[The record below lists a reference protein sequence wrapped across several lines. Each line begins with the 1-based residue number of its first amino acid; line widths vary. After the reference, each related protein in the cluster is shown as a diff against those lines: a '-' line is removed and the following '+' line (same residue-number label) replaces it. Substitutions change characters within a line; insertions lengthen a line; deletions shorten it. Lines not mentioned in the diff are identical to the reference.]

1 MAVRLT
7 DDGVDIEHL
16 KVRDAVLRELLGS
29 QPEDQRPAI
38 VERALVVGA
47 RGLLS
52 MGLGFQLAD
61 IDTTV
66 RTAVDDALA
75 RSHDHVEQL
84 LAAAREA
91 FSQELDPERRSSA
104 VSRALAE
111 LAQWREAFLLS
122 VDPGV
127 TGSHTA
133 RFLQQIDALVG
144 KGGVLEEWL
153 SVALDPQ
160 AEGSSVRGMAD
171 SIQQRLQSLHD
182 LLVESRGRREEAE
195 HGTRKGIEF
204 EDVVEARL
212 REAARHLGAIVERTS
227 RSGGSHSNVGD
238 LTVTLPAGQ
247 VVVVEAKNQERIS
260 LLGRDG
266 ILDELDR
273 AKANREACFAV
284 CVSARPAFPAEVGAF
299 GAYGDKLLVVD
310 DGEGL
315 MVDVAVRWAAAAVAA
330 SSNRRAHGFDPDTI
344 AALLTEIR
352 ALAQL
357 FSTNR
362 RAMTDIGRSLEN
374 VRGSLGEM
382 RARLLSLTDE
392 LLSELVPEATA
403 EVVELWAERSV
414 DEVG

>member
-1 MAVRLT
+1 MTVRIT
-7 DDGVDIEHL
+7 DDGVDIEQLH
-16 KVRDAVLRELLGS
+16 VRDAVLRELLGS

-204 EDVVEARL
+204 EDVVEA
-212 REAARHLGAIVERTS
+212 
-227 RSGGSHSNVGD
+227 
-238 LTVTLPAGQ
+238 
-247 VVVVEAKNQERIS
+247 KNQERIS

>member
-1 MAVRLT
+1 
-7 DDGVDIEHL
+7 
-16 KVRDAVLRELLGS
+16 
-29 QPEDQRPAI
+29 
-38 VERALVVGA
+38 
-47 RGLLS
+47 
-52 MGLGFQLAD
+52 
-61 IDTTV
+61 
-66 RTAVDDALA
+66 
-75 RSHDHVEQL
+75 
-84 LAAAREA
+84 
-91 FSQELDPERRSSA
+91 
-104 VSRALAE
+104 
-111 LAQWREAFLLS
+111 
-122 VDPGV
+122 
-127 TGSHTA
+127 
-133 RFLQQIDALVG
+133 
-144 KGGVLEEWL
+144 
-153 SVALDPQ
+153 
-160 AEGSSVRGMAD
+160 
-171 SIQQRLQSLHD
+171 
-182 LLVESRGRREEAE
+182 E